1 MAVETVMQRPQHMKI
16 SELSL
21 HTDTPA
27 PTIRYYLR
35 EGLLPEPIRT
45 SRNMAYYTTEHLTRL
60 LKIQEMKKGGMS
72 LKQIKVIL
80 KKDTKGAT
88 SHAEEAVVYS
98 SMRGKIV
105 QSATAL
111 FRAKGY
117 DALSIADIVEQA
129 GIGKGTLYQYF
140 ANKEDLFFECADR
153 IFENIDSEI
162 KLLDKVTDSMQRLW
176 NRALFFARSYRH
188 MINMLN
194 LARGA
199 SVKDDPRF
207 RDKLDQVMQNLMG
220 PIKVDVEKAITDGK
234 ISLKDSMLIAYLL
247 MGGVEYSFYY
257 NERYQE
263 NTDDLVIK
271 AWDILFNGIASSPR

>member
-1 MAVETVMQRPQHMKI
+1 MQHPQHMKI

-45 SRNMAYYTTEHLTRL
+45 SRNMAYYNTEHLSRL

-72 LKQIKVIL
+72 LKQIKAIL

-117 DALSIADIVEQA
+117 DAVSIADIVEQA

-153 IFENIDSEI
+153 IFENIDSEME
-162 KLLDKVTDSMQRLW
+162 LLDKVTDSMQRLW

-199 SVKDDPRF
+199 SVKDNPRF